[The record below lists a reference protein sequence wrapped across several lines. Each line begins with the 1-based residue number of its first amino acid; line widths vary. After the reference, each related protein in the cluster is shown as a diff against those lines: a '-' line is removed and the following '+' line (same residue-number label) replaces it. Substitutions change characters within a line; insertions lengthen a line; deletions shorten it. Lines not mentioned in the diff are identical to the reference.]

1 MRIQRLHEF
10 DLNESFLSSLFGGIG
25 NLFKSKK
32 SKLESLLKDIKKARE
47 EDVKHT
53 IGVEKELWNLP
64 KENTPEYRFQVTNLN
79 RQSRT
84 YTSMKKQELDSLVKE
99 GNKIIDGDTKLQ
111 AFFSA
116 GLARIEQEVTETLIK
131 GLKPYKEKTYLD
143 QLNAEFDALVR
154 DATKKTEFYTDFEQ
168 RTRDTKE
175 ISMDVDT
182 EIINI
187 IDSSNKEAIDY
198 FRSLDDDS
206 LYATYKEMK
215 DLSFDLD
222 IKYTQEID
230 QLRKDKKKALKD
242 GQSHLVPY
250 FEEEE
255 VRLRYQLSKPI
266 EKLRSK
272 IFILEKEIKKRKYA
286 NL

>member
-10 DLNESFLSSLFGGIG
+10 ELNESFLSSLFGGLG
-25 NLFKSKK
+25 NLFKSKR

-99 GNKIIDGDTKLQ
+99 GNKIIDGEAKLQ

-116 GLARIEQEVTETLIK
+116 GLAKIEAEVTETLIK

-154 DATKKTEFYTDFEQ
+154 DATKKTEFYSDFEQ

-175 ISMDVDT
+175 ISIDVEP
-182 EIINI
+182 EIVNI

-230 QLRKDKKKALKD
+230 QLRKDKKRALKD

-272 IFILEKEIKKRKYA
+272 IFVLEKEIKKRKYA

>member
-10 DLNESFLSSLFGGIG
+10 QLNESFFSSLFGGIG

-32 SKLESLLKDIKKARE
+32 SKLDGLLKDIRKSRE

-53 IGVEKELWNLP
+53 IAVEKELWNLP

-79 RQSRT
+79 RQTRT
-84 YTSMKKQELDSLVKE
+84 FTSMKKQELDSLVKE
-99 GNKIIDGDTKLQ
+99 GNKIIDGDAKLQ

-116 GLARIEQEVTETLIK
+116 GLAKIEAEVTETLIK

-143 QLNAEFDALVR
+143 QLNAEFDALVK
-154 DATKKTEFYTDFEQ
+154 DATKKSEFYGDFEQ
-168 RTRDTKE
+168 RAKDTKE
-175 ISMDVDT
+175 FQVDVDDQ
-182 EIINI
+182 IVNI

-198 FRSLDDDS
+198 FRGLDEDS

-222 IKYTQEID
+222 IKYTQEIE

-272 IFILEKEIKKRKYA
+272 IFILEKEIKKRKYE